1 MSSDRSIMLTG
12 APYHILAYGSLLGTT
27 VFNTGIATII
37 QFKTLPRLQFS
48 NLQTKTFPW
57 YFGLQTT
64 LPVVIALTLPGRGPF
79 GASGGLRGLLDPVNR
94 WGTLVPLAAAF
105 VTGLA
110 NWFVLLPASTACIVE
125 RRKQEEKDGK
135 RSWDPQPH
143 SQEMAA
149 LNKKFGVLHGISSLL
164 NVVHLV
170 ASVVYGVTLAKRI
183 H

>member
-1 MSSDRSIMLTG
+1 MTASFSSVLSNKSRTQ
-12 APYHILAYGSLLGTT
+12 
-27 VFNTGIATII
+27 TGIATII
-37 QFKTLPRLQFS
+37 QFKNLPRLQFS

-79 GASGGLRGLLDPVNR
+79 GSSGGISGLFDPANR
-94 WGTLVPLAAAF
+94 WGTLVPLASAF
-105 VTGLA
+105 VSGLA
-110 NWFVLLPASTACIVE
+110 NWVVLLPATTASIRE

-135 RSWDPQPH
+135 RSWDAAPH

-149 LNKKFGVLHGISSLL
+149 LNKQFGILHGISSLL

-170 ASVVYGVTLAKRI
+170 ASVVYGVTLAGRI